1 MLGEFPRMTRIEAV
15 NVIVQTEA
23 KNKGWITDGP
33 KFDKSPSPDVALEP
47 SPEKIEAKEDGAWD
61 GLDFSSHTKLD
72 PIQEKLLKAS
82 QQEAGLTGSVKW
94 SGMKHEV
101 GSHPGHSHS
110 VQSHDALRN
119 NGAIASAPASQPS
132 SSVEKSTHMMRAF
145 RVSEVF
151 SPDNFF
157 VQDKDD
163 LEKLE
168 KLLEEM
174 SSFYIKFEQE
184 GRLDELRVPPIKCQ
198 LGMWVAAVWGEDNHW
213 YRAKILKITSLTAVE
228 LQFVDF
234 GNRMSCNK
242 SELFKLVE
250 PFSQTDVPAFATQAK
265 LSGIKPYVGKKYS
278 KAASD
283 RFQKLTDSN
292 TVLLGQILGSN
303 ENGRIE
309 VKLTIDGGEV
319 DVGDTLIKERWAL
332 PRIKADAANV
342 RLKFPSDLP
351 KMLDDLTI
359 IMSKCQ
365 IEISGHQSTTI
376 EGLKEEMEEL
386 KELFERV
393 DEKSVHAVLKKQIN
407 LAQKL
412 LIIGMEISQT
422 QEDFIDENNNDPRI
436 QG

>member
-1 MLGEFPRMTRIEAV
+1 MTRTEAV
-15 NVIVQTEA
+15 NAIVQTEV
-23 KNKGWITDGP
+23 KNKRRITEAEANS
-33 KFDKSPSPDVALEP
+33 DKPPDAALEP
-47 SPEKIEAKEDGAWD
+47 SPEKTEAKEDGTGDRLKA
-61 GLDFSSHTKLD
+61 LSHIKLD
-72 PIQEKLLKAS
+72 TIQEKSLKAS
-82 QQEAGLTGSVKW
+82 QQEAGLTGGIKR
-94 SGMKHEV
+94 SGQEQEAR
-101 GSHPGHSHS
+101 SHPGHSHDI
-110 VQSHDALRN
+110 HDDVLRN
-119 NGAIASAPASQPS
+119 NGAIASALASQPS
-132 SSVEKSTHMMRAF
+132 SSVEKSTYMMKAF
-145 RVSEVF
+145 KVSEVF

-157 VQDKDD
+157 VQNKDD

-174 SSFYIKFEQE
+174 SNFYIKCEQE

-198 LGMWVAAVWGEDNHW
+198 LCMWVAAVWGEDNHW
-213 YRAKILKITSLTAVE
+213 YRAKILKITSLTVVE
-228 LQFVDF
+228 LQFVDY
-234 GNRMSCNK
+234 GNRMLCNK
-242 SELFKLVE
+242 AELFKLVE
-250 PFSQTDVPAFATQAK
+250 PFGQEDVPAIATQAK